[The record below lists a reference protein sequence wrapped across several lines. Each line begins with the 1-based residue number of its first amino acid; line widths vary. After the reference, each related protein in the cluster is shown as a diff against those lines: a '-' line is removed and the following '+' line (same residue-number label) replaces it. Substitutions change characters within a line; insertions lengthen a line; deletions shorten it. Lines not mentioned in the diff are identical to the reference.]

1 MEKELNLN
9 NNNNNAKKITLVVLG
24 LIIAIIVG
32 AGSMYYFI
40 GANPE
45 MFQKIITEVVE
56 KKNVTVTDT
65 GLADAVEKLSNAVV
79 VVQNYQNGNLV
90 WTGSGVVYK
99 SENGTAYILTNHHV
113 IESGDEIRVEFTN
126 GSNEV
131 VKVVG
136 SDKYADIAVLS
147 LDESKIMSVAQM
159 GSSANARVGDT
170 VFTIGAPLDAS
181 AYSGTV
187 TRGIISGKDRL
198 VSVSL
203 SSSKTS
209 DWVMSVL
216 QTDAAIN
223 SGNSG
228 GPLANANG
236 EVIGINSLKLAS
248 SGVEGMGFAIPI
260 ETALEY
266 AELIESGKE
275 ISRPYLGVSMLNL
288 ADAKMYDPSISS
300 ISIEN
305 GAYVTTVENNSPA
318 SKAGLQKGDIITKID
333 GKNVVSVAFLK
344 YLLYQHDVGDKMEIT
359 VYRNNKEVNLT
370 IELSV
375 SSNSL

>member
-1 MEKELNLN
+1 MEKELNQ

-90 WTGSGVVYK
+90 WTGSGFVYK

-136 SDKYADIAVLS
+136 SDKYTDIAVLS
-147 LDESKIMSVAQM
+147 LDESKIISVAQM
-159 GSSANARVGDT
+159 GSSTNARVGDT
-170 VFTIGAPLDAS
+170 VFTVGAPLDAS

-203 SSSKTS
+203 SNSKTS
-209 DWVMSVL
+209 DWVMCVL

-236 EVIGINSLKLAS
+236 EVIGVNSLKLAS
-248 SGVEGMGFAIPI
+248 NGVEGMGFAIPI

-288 ADAKMYDPSISS
+288 ADAKIYDPSISS

-305 GAYVTTVENNSPA
+305 GAYVTAVENNSPA

-344 YLLYQHDVGDKMEIT
+344 YLLYQHNVGDKMEIT